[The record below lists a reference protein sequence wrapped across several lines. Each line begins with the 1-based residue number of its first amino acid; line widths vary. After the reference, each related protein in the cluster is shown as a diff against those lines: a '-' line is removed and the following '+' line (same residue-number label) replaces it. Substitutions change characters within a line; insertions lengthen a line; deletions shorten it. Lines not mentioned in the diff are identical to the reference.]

1 MYTKINAASEYIRN
15 IFPGKIDIA
24 IVLGSGLGP
33 LANEIENPV
42 ILDYNDIPYF
52 PAPTLVGHD
61 GKLIIGKIGDKTVC
75 AMKGRFHYYEGHDM
89 ETVTLGVR
97 VFAKLGVEKLI
108 LTNAA
113 GGIRDDLNPGTI
125 MLIRDH
131 LSFFCPSPL
140 RGPNLDEF
148 GPRFKDMTEVYS
160 RAAGEVAR
168 AVAAENSIALPDGV
182 YAFFKGPM
190 FETPSEILALRTLG
204 ADVVGMST
212 VPEAIV
218 ARHSGMTTL
227 GLTLV
232 TNKAAGLSSCELSH
246 EEVMETAAIAEKN
259 LVALVRG
266 IIEKW

>member
-1 MYTKINAASEYIRN
+1 MYTKINTACDYIRS
-15 IFPGKIDIA
+15 IFPGKIDMA

-33 LANEIENPV
+33 LANEIEDAV
-42 ILDYNDIPYF
+42 SIDYTDIPYF
-52 PAPTLVGHD
+52 PAPTLVGHE
-61 GKLIIGKIGDKTVC
+61 GKLIIGRLEGKTVC

-89 ETVTLGVR
+89 ETVTLGIR
-97 VFAKLGVEKLI
+97 VFARLGIEKLI

-113 GGIRDDLNPGTI
+113 GGIRADLEPGSI

-131 LSFFCPSPL
+131 LGFFCPSPL
-140 RGPNLDEF
+140 RGPNMDEF

-160 RAAGEVAR
+160 RAAGDIAR
-168 AVAAENSIALPDGV
+168 AVAKEKGIRLTDGV

-190 FETPSEILALRTLG
+190 FETPAEILALRTLG

-227 GLTLV
+227 GITLV
-232 TNKAAGLSSCELSH
+232 TNKAAGLSSQELSH
-246 EEVMETAAIAEKN
+246 QEVIDTAAVAERE

-266 IIEKW
+266 IVKSW